1 MKNGC
6 AHRPTTSSL
15 VFLSLLFAVSPAR
28 AAQTEA
34 VTIPFPRGGSAAVG
48 LTNGPMVIRSVEL
61 KGRPSRRS
69 LRRAR
74 RDRDDKTLLRWVFR
88 LSNAGRRD
96 WHARIRVRVYSA
108 DERLLASN
116 DREGEVDARD
126 WRDQIT
132 VWTRIRTLDYPHAD
146 HVRVEAVFSPG

>member
-1 MKNGC
+1 MKKLL
-6 AHRPTTSSL
+6 RPGIL
-15 VFLSLLFAVSPAR
+15 AAAILLPASAIL
-28 AAQTEA
+28 AATTEA
-34 VTIPFPRGGSAAVG
+34 VTIPLPRGGSASVG
-48 LTNGPMVIRSVEL
+48 LANGPMLIRSVTL
-61 KGRPSRRS
+61 KGRPSSRS

-74 RDRDDKTLLRWVFR
+74 RDRDDKTLLRWVFQV
-88 LSNAGRRD
+88 SNAGRRD

-132 VWTRIRTLDYPHAD
+132 VWTKIRTLSYPAAD
-146 HVRVEAVFSPG
+146 HVRIEATFYPD

>member
-1 MKNGC
+1 MNVRKHV
-6 AHRPTTSSL
+6 APTALT
-15 VFLSLLFAVSPAR
+15 LLLAA
-28 AAQTEA
+28 AAALAQTEG

-48 LTNGPMVIRSVEL
+48 LTNGPMLIRSVTL
-61 KGRPSRRS
+61 KGRPSSRS

-74 RDRDDKTLLRWVFR
+74 RDRDDKTLRRWVFK

-132 VWTRIRTLDYPHAD
+132 VWTRIRTLDYPRAD

>member
-1 MKNGC
+1 MNVRKHV
-6 AHRPTTSSL
+6 APTALT
-15 VFLSLLFAVSPAR
+15 LLFA
-28 AAQTEA
+28 AAAALAQIEG
-34 VTIPFPRGGSAAVG
+34 VTIPFPRGGSAGVG
-48 LTNGPMVIRSVEL
+48 LTNGPMLIRSVTL
-61 KGRPSRRS
+61 KGRPSSRS

-74 RDRDDKTLLRWVFR
+74 RDRDDKTLLRWVFK

-96 WHARIRVRVYSA
+96 WRARIRVRAYSA

-132 VWTRIRTLDYPHAD
+132 VWTRIRTLDYPRAH